1 MEVPMKKVWLFI
13 GTVVISLA
21 LAGLPRQAIAAA
33 DEYDDSQSHP
43 LRALAYVAHP
53 FGVLVEWLL
62 ARPGHFLVSATP
74 ELEYV
79 FGHQPH
85 PPLFTEPQPLYDYG
99 VPKKVPMKESPPSR
113 AALPE
118 QPTAEVVT
126 VKEVMV
132 EKPVL
137 KEVPKIVEVE
147 RVIFPEVAFRFDSAD
162 LTDLGRGQV
171 YLVAQRLKENA
182 NAMVVLEGH
191 ADSVGSEEY
200 NMRLGL
206 RRAETV
212 KQELTQLGIDPARLS
227 TASLGK
233 SKPLVEQQ
241 SDWARAVNRRVEFQ
255 TSSSEKT
262 SSR

>member
-1 MEVPMKKVWLFI
+1 MKKLWLFM
-13 GTVVISLA
+13 GVVSISFA
-21 LAGLPRQAIAAA
+21 LAGMPRQTAAAA

-62 ARPGHFLVSATP
+62 ARPGHFIVSATP
-74 ELEYV
+74 ELEYI
-79 FGHQPH
+79 FGHRPH

-99 VPKKVPMKESPPSR
+99 VPKKVPMKESPPPR
-113 AALPE
+113 AAAPQ

-132 EKPVL
+132 EKSVL

-147 RVIFPEVAFRFDSAD
+147 RVIFPDVAFRFGSAD

-171 YLVAQRLKENA
+171 YLVAQRLKENS
-182 NAMVVLEGH
+182 NPMVVIEGH
-191 ADSVGSEEY
+191 ADYVGSEEY

-206 RRAETV
+206 HRAETV
-212 KQELTQLGIDPARLS
+212 KQELTQLGIDAARLS
-227 TASLGK
+227 TASLGE
-233 SKPLVEQQ
+233 SKPLIEQQ
-241 SDWARAVNRRVEFQ
+241 TDWARAVNRRVEFK
-255 TSSSEKT
+255 TSSSEKE
-262 SSR
+262 SSGR